1 LSNNNTLLELQRRIG
16 YEFKDA
22 SLLFRAITHSSAIT
36 EGRGR
41 KSYERLE
48 YLGDAVLELL
58 VTRLLFSSYPKA
70 NEGQMTR
77 IRAAVVSEKPL
88 AEIANELGL
97 GEFLILGHGMDKSG
111 GRSLSSVLSD
121 VVEAI
126 IAAVYLD
133 GGIDMA
139 EKFIMPYM
147 MPNIEVAVQKGFSRD
162 YKTRLQEFLQRDGT
176 VSIKYKTSSEGPAH
190 DKIFSATVYL
200 ENELIGEGTGKSKK
214 LAQQQAAKN
223 ALKTLGILEQ
233 E

>member
-1 LSNNNTLLELQRRIG
+1 MRNENALSELQRRIG
-16 YEFKDA
+16 YDFED
-22 SLLFRAITHSSAIT
+22 STLLFRAITHSSAIT

-58 VTRLLFSSYPKA
+58 VTRLLFSSYPNA

-88 AEIANELGL
+88 AEIARELGL
-97 GEFLILGHGMDKSG
+97 GEFLVLGHGMDKSG
-111 GRSLSSVLSD
+111 GRKLSSVLSD

-147 MPNIEVAVQKGFSRD
+147 MPNIKTAVEKGFSRD
-162 YKTRLQEFLQRDGT
+162 YKTRLQEYLQRDGT

-190 DKIFSATVYL
+190 DKVFSATVYL
-200 ENELIGEGTGKSKK
+200 DKDLIGEGTGKSKK
-214 LAQQQAAKN
+214 LAQQQAARN
-223 ALKTLGILEQ
+223 ALIKLKVIEQ